1 MGSFY
6 RSRHELIFV
15 FKNGKGAHR
24 NNVMLGQYGRN
35 RTNVWEYPW
44 ASAFSKQGDEG
55 NLLHSHPTV
64 KPVALV
70 ADADLSDRRGEA
82 PAVLPSVEVAVS
94 LQAGSRSKREPQRPE
109 IWRPQA

>member
-15 FKNGKGAHR
+15 FKNGKGPHR

-35 RTNVWEYPW
+35 RTNVWEY
-44 ASAFSKQGDEG
+44 ASASTFSRQGDEG

-70 ADADLSDRRGEA
+70 ADAILQT
-82 PAVLPSVEVAVS
+82 PQLP
-94 LQAGSRSKREPQRPE
+94 
-109 IWRPQA
+109 